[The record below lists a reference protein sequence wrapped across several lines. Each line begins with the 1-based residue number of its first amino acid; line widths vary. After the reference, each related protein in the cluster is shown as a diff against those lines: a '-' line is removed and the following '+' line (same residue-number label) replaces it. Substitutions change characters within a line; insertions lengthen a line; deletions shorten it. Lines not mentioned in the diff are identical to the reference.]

1 MLHGSAKKYFVELK
15 WNQLTQEERCE
26 LIKSFFFKAIFT
38 CDNCPEF
45 LNEEDWHELYKS
57 CTICYM
63 SFVDKF
69 KIVLFCEF
77 FLVDKKG
84 VYSHEKDEMLLNFF
98 QDLGIKHQVQDKPLL
113 KDIDCDYTEFTMT
126 LDLSVFFQWMATND
140 METLIL
146 KV

>member
-15 WNQLTQEERCE
+15 WNQLTQQDRCE

-45 LNEEDWHELYKS
+45 LNEEDWHELYRGS
-57 CTICYM
+57 ITDYITYAN
-63 SFVDKF
+63 
-69 KIVLFCEF
+69 IYIIILACEF
-77 FLVDKKG
+77 FLIDKKA
-84 VYSHEKDEMLLNFF
+84 VYSHERHKMLFNCFEN
-98 QDLGIKHQVQDKPLL
+98 LGTKHQEQDKPLL
-113 KDIDCDYTEFTMT
+113 KDIECDYTEFTMT